1 MPKFTV
7 VMYALASFEVEADD
21 PEQANEIAMTCPIS
35 FEMVKEGDCPEVT
48 DYYWSWSDAM
58 GSEVYDENG
67 NTVLCDW

>member
-21 PEQANEIAMTCPIS
+21 PEKANEIAMTCPIN
-35 FEMVKEGDCPEVT
+35 FEMVKEGDCPEVL

-67 NTVLCDW
+67 DTVLCDY